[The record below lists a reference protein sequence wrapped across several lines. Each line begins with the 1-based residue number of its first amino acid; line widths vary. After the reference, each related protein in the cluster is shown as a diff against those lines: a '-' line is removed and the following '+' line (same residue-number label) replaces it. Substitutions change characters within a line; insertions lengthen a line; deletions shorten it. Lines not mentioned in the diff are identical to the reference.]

1 MRITFR
7 LERLLTY
14 VFRYVVVVSFPPFL
28 LPKLVPQKHTCTTYI
43 VEALEGESALARK

>member
-7 LERLLTY
+7 LVSAY
-14 VFRYVVVVSFPPFL
+14 VRISLRGRSLFPPFL

-43 VEALEGESALARK
+43 EALEGESALARK